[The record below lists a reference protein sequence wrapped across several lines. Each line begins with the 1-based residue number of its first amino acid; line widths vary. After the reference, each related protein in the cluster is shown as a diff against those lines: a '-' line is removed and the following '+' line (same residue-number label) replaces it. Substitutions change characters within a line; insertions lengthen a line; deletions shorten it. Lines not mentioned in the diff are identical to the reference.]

1 MDNDTTV
8 VFPPTHPQPP
18 SNPRST
24 SATRTSHGDTST
36 PVHIA
41 SDEAGIVTAEDSQ
54 VVAEAPPISS
64 LMQMDSGEDSA
75 EDDSSDY
82 EMPEEQAPEEQG
94 AAAPPMAADLGDDD
108 VGGGLYADDEMGAH
122 PVEQSVVSAGIQM
135 GENGGIVTRG
145 GGGSSSAMGGVG
157 QSSHKI
163 GMVYSPGSIP
173 LGLRKQRSQHAS
185 HLTSPTQSTT
195 VASPEAISHED
206 DFLKN
211 LENEL
216 NQKPTPPKQ
225 EPKGK
230 SGRSVGGGASSAST
244 SPQGPSISASTP
256 QDAKFS
262 LYEFESHSAQP
273 HIFPS
278 GSNAGAKPA
287 ASSVGHRTTPPRSQS
302 ASSSSSSVSAP
313 VSSSDSES
321 SAGESSEEGDKHK
334 SKKKAPKKVSGGAR
348 LALARLRA
356 KQKSAGEAKKN
367 KTNRP

>member
-1 MDNDTTV
+1 
-8 VFPPTHPQPP
+8 
-18 SNPRST
+18 
-24 SATRTSHGDTST
+24 
-36 PVHIA
+36 
-41 SDEAGIVTAEDSQ
+41 
-54 VVAEAPPISS
+54 
-64 LMQMDSGEDSA
+64 
-75 EDDSSDY
+75 
-82 EMPEEQAPEEQG
+82 
-94 AAAPPMAADLGDDD
+94 
-108 VGGGLYADDEMGAH
+108 MGAH

-262 LYEFESHSAQP
+262 LYEFDSHCAQP